1 MLPFFLRSCF
11 MLAIA
16 LVMASASCRCS
27 GRKYPALTSF
37 AIISLGKGTTSLI
50 SYVRA
55 FFDRHWGRATTVPRA
70 TAGRALSEDPNL
82 RRVVEEFKGHAADL
96 KAVLGRGGQDAV
108 IRPISCQSFEKFRPE
123 AIRAAMRLLLSSMHA
138 RCQRLAAVGGHTF
151 RSDRSSSG
159 CLLQAEQSDFVIAG
173 PDLLQGL
180 PAIPAPLLGRT
191 PSSL

>member
-1 MLPFFLRSCF
+1 

-50 SYVRA
+50 SRPRFLRPA
-55 FFDRHWGRATTVPRA
+55 PDRATTVPRA

-96 KAVLGRGGQDAV
+96 KAVLGRGGQDD
-108 IRPISCQSFEKFRPE
+108 
-123 AIRAAMRLLLSSMHA
+123 AA
-138 RCQRLAAVGGHTF
+138 
-151 RSDRSSSG
+151 
-159 CLLQAEQSDFVIAG
+159 
-173 PDLLQGL
+173 
-180 PAIPAPLLGRT
+180 
-191 PSSL
+191 